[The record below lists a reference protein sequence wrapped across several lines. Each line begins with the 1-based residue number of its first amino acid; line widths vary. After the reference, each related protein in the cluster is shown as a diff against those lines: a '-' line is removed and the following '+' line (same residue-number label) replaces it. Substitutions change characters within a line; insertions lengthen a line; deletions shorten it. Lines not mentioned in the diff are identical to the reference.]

1 MIKIYDSNEKMF
13 ANNGLKILHPL
24 RADVTK
30 VDNGD
35 YYVELQDTIENLE
48 YYQSGMIVRV
58 PTAWGV
64 QGFRLSNPVVK
75 NNKVE
80 CKAWHLSYD
89 AKNYIVV
96 DAYAVDKNCN
106 DALEHFNSST
116 DIATPFTTIS
126 DITSIAST
134 RAIRKSLFEVFEW
147 LLSADKYGGHWY
159 RDNWTFGIKSSLGQD
174 RGIVLAVGKNITDI
188 QKTEN
193 WDDVCTKILPY
204 TTDGE
209 RAIMLDEGFLCLDEN
224 LYDIPYTK
232 IIKFENELVREEYE
246 TDEAFTTAIK
256 EWLRWQG
263 EVYLEQNKLPKVNY
277 SVSSSIL
284 DVSDVGDVIQVKHPK
299 CKINILTSV
308 ISLKYD
314 AIRKKYTKIEFG
326 NFKKELKNLS
336 QGITAEVNKNTEAV
350 VNDTKVLLQKE
361 LTDATA
367 KINGVLGNSY
377 VIYDGDKILV
387 VDALPK
393 ENAKNVL
400 KISSGGIGFS
410 SEGMNGTFNSAWTLD
425 GTLDMQHINV
435 INLTASLIKGGTLK
449 LGGVNNSN
457 GTFELRDNT
466 GRLIALMDMEGL
478 TVYAK
483 NGDYVKLNAE
493 VGFCGYDKS
502 GAEVYWADGETFHM
516 KRAEVENQISMAGRS
531 KIVAIASGEN
541 IGIGVVGI

>member
-326 NFKKELKNLS
+326 NFKK
-336 QGITAEVNKNTEAV
+336 
-350 VNDTKVLLQKE
+350 
-361 LTDATA
+361 
-367 KINGVLGNSY
+367 
-377 VIYDGDKILV
+377 
-387 VDALPK
+387 
-393 ENAKNVL
+393 
-400 KISSGGIGFS
+400 
-410 SEGMNGTFNSAWTLD
+410 
-425 GTLDMQHINV
+425 
-435 INLTASLIKGGTLK
+435 
-449 LGGVNNSN
+449 
-457 GTFELRDNT
+457 
-466 GRLIALMDMEGL
+466 
-478 TVYAK
+478 
-483 NGDYVKLNAE
+483 
-493 VGFCGYDKS
+493 
-502 GAEVYWADGETFHM
+502 
-516 KRAEVENQISMAGRS
+516 
-531 KIVAIASGEN
+531 
-541 IGIGVVGI
+541 